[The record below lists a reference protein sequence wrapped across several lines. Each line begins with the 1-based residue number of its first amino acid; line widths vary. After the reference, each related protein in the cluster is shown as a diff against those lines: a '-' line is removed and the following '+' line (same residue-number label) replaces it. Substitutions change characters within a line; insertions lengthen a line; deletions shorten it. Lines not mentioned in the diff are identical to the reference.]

1 MVNFPTQI
9 PGRDSHSPAVLSL
22 FLSSDA
28 SICSTMTFPPLRNYG
43 HVVVSVCIDFL
54 SNTRCD
60 VLFHCLAYDYY
71 CADWD
76 GLSDRLRNFPS
87 EDVFRLGA
95 SATASEFCEWVEVAI
110 DVYIPHCK
118 YQVRSHLCHG
128 FQLVVLLP

>member
-71 CADWD
+71 FADWD

-95 SATASEFCEWVEVAI
+95 SAAASEFCE
-110 DVYIPHCK
+110 
-118 YQVRSHLCHG
+118 
-128 FQLVVLLP
+128 